1 MAELSPLAFAA
12 GCSILHRH
20 DIRFKL
26 ASLALMTAACVGAP
40 AGGLALVSLVLA
52 VLAAHL
58 RLPLHLFGGELRFL
72 LLFLIFIL
80 AARALTTPGD
90 VVAAAGSS
98 VTVTRQGLVEG
109 GIICWRLV
117 NIVMIGLL
125 FVRSTRPAEIKAGV
139 AWLLRPVPGIDHGR
153 AAVMVGLIVRFI
165 PVLHHQIIQSRI
177 AWQAR
182 GGDRRHNPFRQI
194 RHLAMPAMRRTILS
208 ADQLA
213 LAMEARCFSP
223 RRTDPAFR
231 ARRLDGILLGVALLV
246 LITTRFI

>member
-12 GCSILHRH
+12 GHSILHRH

-26 ASLALMTAACVGAP
+26 GSLALMTAACVGAP
-40 AGGLALVSLVLA
+40 AGGLALVSLVLVA
-52 VLAAHL
+52 LAAHL
-58 RLPLHLFGGELRFL
+58 RLPLRFFGSELRFFF
-72 LLFLIFIL
+72 LFLLFIL

-90 VVAAAGSS
+90 AIAVAGAFA
-98 VTVTRQGLVEG
+98 VTRQGLIEG
-109 GIICWRLV
+109 GTICWRLA
-117 NIVMIGLL
+117 NIVVLGFL

-165 PVLHHQIIQSRI
+165 PVLHHQIKQSRI

-182 GGDRRHNPFRQI
+182 GGERRRNPLRQI
-194 RHLAMPAMRRTILS
+194 RHLVMPAIRRTILS

-223 RRTDPAFR
+223 HRTDPDFH
-231 ARRLDGILLGVALLV
+231 ARRLDAIVLGAALLV
-246 LITTRFI
+246 LIASRLI